1 MSTSLTLS
9 KREGPRKGIGRIL
22 LLVTVWAGLYS
33 INERIWDWLLFSLIG
48 LDQSSKVGDTL
59 HFLFYDLIK
68 ISLLLIGITSIVTFV
83 QSYIT
88 LEGTQRLLGGK
99 RQGWGHAVAA
109 VLGTVTPFCSCSS
122 VPVFI
127 GFVGSRIPIGITMTF
142 LIASPLVSEV
152 AFFLLF
158 ALFGWKI
165 AFLYAASGIVISIVA
180 GVVLGAIKAERWVE
194 PFVFETRAQAPAFGA
209 PRYSLKERTMLGLEE
224 AKSIYLKLWPY
235 LVVGIGIG
243 ALIHGWIPTSFFSQ
257 YLGAENP
264 FAVLVAVL
272 IGIPLYSNATGVM
285 PIFQALYDKGVPVGT
300 LLAFMMAV
308 IALSLPEIILL
319 RKVLNPKLLG
329 IFAVVVASGIIF
341 VGYLFNAII

>member
-1 MSTSLTLS
+1 MT
-9 KREGPRKGIGRIL
+9 KRESTQKGLARIVAIAGIWG
-22 LLVTVWAGLYS
+22 LVYF
-33 INERIWDWLLFSLIG
+33 INERIWGWTLFNLLDLEE
-48 LDQSSKVGDTL
+48 SSRLGDTL
-59 HFLFYDLIK
+59 HFLLYDLTK
-68 ISLLLIGITSIVTFV
+68 ISLLLIGITTVVTFV
-83 QSYIT
+83 QSFIT

-99 RQGWGHAVAA
+99 RKAWGHAVAA
-109 VLGTVTPFCSCSS
+109 LLGTVTPFCSCSS

-165 AFLYAASGIVISIVA
+165 AFLYAASGIFISIVA
-180 GVVLGAIKAERWVE
+180 GIVLGVIKAERWVE
-194 PFVFETRAQAPAFGA
+194 PFVFENRAPAPAFGA
-209 PRYSLKERTMLGLEE
+209 PRYSIRERTMMGVDE

-235 LVVGIGIG
+235 LLVGISIG
-243 ALIHGWIPTSFFSQ
+243 ALIHGWIPTTFFSE
-257 YLGAENP
+257 YLGASNP
-264 FAVLVAVL
+264 FGVLIAVLV
-272 IGIPLYSNATGVM
+272 GIPLYSNATGVM

-308 IALSLPEIILL
+308 IALSLPEMILL
-319 RKVLNPKLLG
+319 RKVLKIKLLA
-329 IFAVVVASGIIF
+329 IFASVVAAGIIF